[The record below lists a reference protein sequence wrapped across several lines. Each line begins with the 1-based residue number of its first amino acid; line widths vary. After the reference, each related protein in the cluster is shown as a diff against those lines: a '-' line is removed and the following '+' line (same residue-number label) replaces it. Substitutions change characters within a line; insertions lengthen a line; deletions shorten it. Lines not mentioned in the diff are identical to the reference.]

1 MSPSAI
7 NSPRRSRGLLI
18 ARGRMQL
25 SFNLATGG
33 AINGSHGPQRPICKF
48 WCYVHAINLSIR
60 LESSLNQFKS
70 VPNCS
75 EVLSGFGTGRFC
87 AHRCFVTMSNAQKRQ
102 KRQAATNAEAAIAH
116 QSSPRSYVPM
126 SSLCADADADADA
139 CQCTCR
145 CMLMPMPMHADADAD
160 ADADAC

>member
-60 LESSLNQFKS
+60 PESSLNQFKS

-75 EVLSGFGTGRFC
+75 EALSGFGTE
-87 AHRCFVTMSNAQKRQ
+87 H
-102 KRQAATNAEAAIAH
+102 
-116 QSSPRSYVPM
+116 
-126 SSLCADADADADA
+126 L
-139 CQCTCR
+139 
-145 CMLMPMPMHADADAD
+145 PMHADADAN
-160 ADADAC
+160 AC

>member
-1 MSPSAI
+1 
-7 NSPRRSRGLLI
+7 
-18 ARGRMQL
+18 MQL

-48 WCYVHAINLSIR
+48 WCYVHAINLSVR
-60 LESSLNQFKS
+60 PESSLNQFKS

-116 QSSPRSYVPM
+116 QSSPRSYVLM
-126 SSLCADADADADA
+126 SSLCADADADAD
-139 CQCTCR
+139 QCGKQIRHIGQHSPTNPIHSR
-145 CMLMPMPMHADADAD
+145 PTSAVRALSVAAKRGLASPSS
-160 ADADAC
+160 